1 MGVPAILEIAEK
13 YIYADKD
20 VMLSEG
26 VPEPTVQRILR
37 LRDAYTYWRDHP
49 SRRDR
54 EIVERLMSMGVGK
67 SQAYTDLSIL
77 KSLLGSLNKESK
89 SYLRYR
95 ARQMAM
101 ETYDKAKEAGDFR
114 TMASVIKTIGDIFD
128 LKTED
133 EKEDIYSQIV
143 IQPFE
148 FTSDPT
154 VAGFKPI
161 PNVREKIRKKIQQY
175 SNEDVQDVEFE
186 DIEFNEDKIFHPD
199 TKGS

>member
-1 MGVPAILEIAEK
+1 MPLPAILEIAEK

-26 VPEPTVQRILR
+26 VSAPTVQRILR
-37 LRDAYTYWRDHP
+37 LRDVYTYWRDHP
-49 SRRDR
+49 STYDR
-54 EIVERLMSMGVGK
+54 EIVARLKSMGVGH
-67 SQAYTDLSIL
+67 SQAYSDLAVV
-77 KSLLGSLNKESK
+77 KSLLGSLNRESK
-89 SYLRYR
+89 AYLRYR

-101 ETYDKAKEAGDFR
+101 ETYESAKAAGDFR
-114 TMASVIKTIGDIFD
+114 TMASVIKTLGDIFD
-128 LKTED
+128 LKNED

-143 IQPFE
+143 VQPFE

-161 PNVREKIRKKIQQY
+161 PNIREKIRKKIQQY
-175 SNEDVQDVEFE
+175 ASEEVQDVEFE

-199 TKGS
+199 KKQE